1 MKMSLVSIIA
11 VVIILTIILALILAL
26 ILISYQ
32 ESDVEDTLDKEIHSQ
47 RD

>member
-11 VVIILTIILALILAL
+11 VVIILTIILAL